1 MKTDKVY
8 LKGRYGTNHI
18 VPDKTLAKVFVHS
31 MKIDKTYLKG
41 LYGFTHI
48 VSNKT
53 FAKVFE
59 IIDGNLYVILLRII
73 RIQPY
78 CPLITMRWTCRKI

>member
-48 VSNKT
+48 VSNKLN
-53 FAKVFE
+53 FH
-59 IIDGNLYVILLRII
+59 
-73 RIQPY
+73 
-78 CPLITMRWTCRKI
+78 